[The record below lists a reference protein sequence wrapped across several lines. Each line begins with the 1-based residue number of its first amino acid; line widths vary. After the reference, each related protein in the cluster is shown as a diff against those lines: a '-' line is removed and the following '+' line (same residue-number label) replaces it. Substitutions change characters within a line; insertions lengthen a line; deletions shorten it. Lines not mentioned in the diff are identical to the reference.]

1 MWLESELKKT
11 AEKVTDLHI
20 LNFSISICFAKL
32 LTFCAFV
39 NNNNPISDQ
48 ISENYAAYIWKIW
61 DDLSHADVYEA
72 VKTLKIHRL
81 IPNLVQSQHERAQP
95 SRK

>member
-11 AEKVTDLHI
+11 AEKVADLHI

-39 NNNNPISDQ
+39 NPISDQ
-48 ISENYAAYIWKIW
+48 ISENCAAYMWKIW

-81 IPNLVQSQHERAQP
+81 ISNLVQS
-95 SRK
+95 